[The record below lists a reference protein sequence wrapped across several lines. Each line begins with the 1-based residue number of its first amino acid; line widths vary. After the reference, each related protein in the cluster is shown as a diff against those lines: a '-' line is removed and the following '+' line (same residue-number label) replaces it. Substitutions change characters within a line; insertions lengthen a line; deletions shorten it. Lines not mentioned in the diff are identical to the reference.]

1 MKLFVAAKALIVNNG
16 KVLLLREAAYD
27 EGTNKGKWGV
37 PGGRIHDDE
46 AILEG
51 LDREVME
58 ESGLIVKSGAVIG
71 TIENFPVIKGEK
83 CHIIRLYYSCE
94 YQGGEVAL
102 SNEHDQ
108 FGWFNLNEII
118 DVDVVNGEIDLVK
131 KVLIDNV

>member
-1 MKLFVAAKALIVNNG
+1 MKLFVAAKAVIVNNG

-58 ESGLIVKSGAVIG
+58 ESGLTVKSGAVIG
-71 TIENFPVIKGEK
+71 TIENFPVINGEK

-94 YQGGEVAL
+94 YRGGEVAI

-108 FGWFNLNEII
+108 FGWYDLDEMSSL
-118 DVDVVNGEIDLVK
+118 DVVGGEADLIA
-131 KVLIDNV
+131 KVLINV

>member
-27 EGTNKGKWGV
+27 EGTNVGKWGV

-46 AILEG
+46 PILKG

-58 ESGLIVKSGAVIG
+58 ESGLTIKLGSVIG

-83 CHIIRLYYSCE
+83 CHILRLYYSCT
-94 YQGGEVAL
+94 YKGGEVVI
-102 SNEHDQ
+102 SNEHDK
-108 FGWFNLNEII
+108 FGWFDHEEIKEL
-118 DVDVVNGEIDLVK
+118 DMAPGEFDLVK
-131 KVLIDNV
+131 KLLV